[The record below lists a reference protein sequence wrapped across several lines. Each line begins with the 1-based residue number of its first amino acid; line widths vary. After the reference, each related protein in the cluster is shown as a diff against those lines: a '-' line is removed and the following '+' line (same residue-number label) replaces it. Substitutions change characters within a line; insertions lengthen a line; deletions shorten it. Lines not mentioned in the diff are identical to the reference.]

1 MKKLFAIALALGL
14 IAAPAPAPA
23 KSASSVKLVSGKGL
37 SRVWVGRNT
46 SAAMGKATRNKV
58 VSVAYKTGE
67 TPMRVKV
74 KSPVTQK
81 TYTMRYTKHVT
92 RGGQPVAVWTAK
104 GKSNTTLRVEFWIP

>member
-1 MKKLFAIALALGL
+1 MNKLLAITVALGL
-14 IAAPAPAPA
+14 IAAPATATAKPA
-23 KSASSVKLVSGKGL
+23 STVKLVSGQGI

-46 SAAMGKATRNKV
+46 SAAMGKATWNKV
-58 VSVAYKTGE
+58 VSVASKRGE

-74 KSPVTQK
+74 KSPVTKK

-104 GKSNTTLRVEFWIP
+104 GARNTTVHVEFWIP